1 MDRQPGLENSNHLE
15 KVTFNLSFLTPSNIH
30 HHRNIL
36 NSEANRKIVKVVRCS
51 DGLCASV
58 RPVCDWSN
66 TNILLA
72 NRKQEKRKGEDM
84 KVDNW
89 RNTKKRRPGVN
100 S

>member
-1 MDRQPGLENSNHLE
+1 MDRQPGLENSNNFE
-15 KVTFNLSFLTPSNIH
+15 KVTFSSSSLTPSNIH
-30 HHRNIL
+30 HHSNIL
-36 NSEANRKIVKVVRCS
+36 NTEVNRKTVKVVRCT

-58 RPVCDWSN
+58 RPACDWSN

-89 RNTKKRRPGVN
+89 RDTKKRRPGVN
-100 S
+100 N